1 MTRIFPALS
10 LSLVMMASFVPPAMA
25 APPKVVVSIKPL
37 HSLVAGVMDGVS
49 TPELLL
55 KGGASPHH
63 YALKPSEAKLLGNA
77 ELVISIGP
85 NMEVFLIKP
94 LEALAAKTRH
104 LVATES
110 PGVTTLSARSG
121 GIWEAHA
128 HDDHEKAEDHKDH
141 DHGHDHDHDH
151 DHGHDHAA
159 SQTHDPHIWLDP
171 RNAKAIAAA
180 VAAALA
186 QIDTENAP
194 RYIANAEKLAARIDA
209 LDSDLAAQLAPI
221 ASRPFIVFHDAYQYF
236 EKRYGLQA
244 LGSITVTPEQQPGA
258 RRVKEIK
265 DKIVQVDAACVF
277 AEPQYEPRLVQM
289 LIAETNA
296 KSGTLDPEGT
306 GLAAGPDLYF
316 SLMLAIGR
324 ELVTCLAPNT

>member
-1 MTRIFPALS
+1 MTRIFAALS
-10 LSLVMMASFVPPAMA
+10 LSLAMTASFVPVTKA
-25 APPKVVVSIKPL
+25 APPNVVVSIKPL

-49 TPELLL
+49 NPELLL

-63 YALKPSEAKLLGNA
+63 YALKPSEAKLLSNA
-77 ELVISIGP
+77 QLVISIGQ

-94 LEALAAKTRH
+94 LAALAAKTRH
-104 LVATES
+104 LVAAES
-110 PGVTTLSARSG
+110 PGITTLSARSG

-128 HDDHEKAEDHKDH
+128 HDDHQKAEDHKDH
-141 DHGHDHDHDH
+141 DHDHD
-151 DHGHDHAA
+151 HDHAA
-159 SQTHDPHIWLDP
+159 SQTLDPHIWLDP

-180 VAAALA
+180 VAGTLA

-209 LDSDLAAQLAPI
+209 LDSELAAQLAPI
-221 ASRPFIVFHDAYQYF
+221 TSRPFIVFHDAYQYF
-236 EKRYGLQA
+236 ETRYGLQA
-244 LGSITVTPEQQPGA
+244 LGSITVTSEQQPGA

-265 DKIVQVDAACVF
+265 DKIVQLDAACVF

-289 LIAETNA
+289 LIGETNA

-306 GLAAGPDLYF
+306 GLAPGPELYF
-316 SLMLAIGR
+316 SLMRAIGQ
-324 ELVTCLAPNT
+324 ELVTCLAPKA

>member
-1 MTRIFPALS
+1 MTRIFAALS
-10 LSLVMMASFVPPAMA
+10 LSLVMAASFVPVTKA
-25 APPKVVVSIKPL
+25 APPNVVVSIKPL

-49 TPELLL
+49 NPELLL

-77 ELVISIGP
+77 GLVISIGP

-104 LVATES
+104 LVATDS
-110 PGVTTLSARSG
+110 PGVITLSARSG
-121 GIWEAHA
+121 GIWETHA
-128 HDDHEKAEDHKDH
+128 HDDHEKAEDPKDH
-141 DHGHDHDHDH
+141 DHD
-151 DHGHDHAA
+151 HDHAA

-171 RNAKAIAAA
+171 RNAKAITAA

-194 RYIANAEKLAARIDA
+194 RYIANAEKLAARLDA
-209 LDSDLAAQLAPI
+209 LDSELSVQLAPI

-316 SLMLAIGR
+316 SLMRAIGQ
-324 ELVTCLAPNT
+324 ELVTCLAPKA